1 MAISALVDRTLA
13 AIAPLDEAA
22 MAAARARQDTLTKP
36 LGSLGRLEELSV
48 RLAGI
53 FADPIPSIGR
63 KCVILAAGDH
73 GVVAEGV
80 SAYPQEVTP
89 QMVAN
94 FLSGGAAINV
104 LAQIECSSNG
114 WHSFAGLLRMEG
126 YIASARGFANQPE
139 ILDRA
144 SRLFVD
150 VLGKPGAHARAAFSV
165 EQLPLNASVERVVTF
180 AVKPVTETN
189 TPARSASTS
198 PSQARRLA
206 PECPSRLGYEAAGI
220 GPQMAQDLT

>member
-1 MAISALVDRTLA
+1 MNEVSMAQGNPAGAIEDRLKALGIELPCPPPPAGNYEPVVIRRSVGYVSGQLPIRNGVLA
-13 AIAPLDEAA
+13 Y
-22 MAAARARQDTLTKP
+22 
-36 LGSLGRLEELSV
+36 SGRVGEELSV
-48 RLAGI
+48 EEAMQ
-53 FADPIPSIGR
+53 
-63 KCVILAAGDH
+63 AA
-73 GVVAEGV
+73 E
-80 SAYPQEVTP
+80 
-89 QMVAN
+89 
-94 FLSGGAAINV
+94 LAAINV

-114 WHSFAGLLRMEG
+114 RHSFAGLLRMEG